1 MRQHPGVTMSVM
13 DAEQAF
19 GQAQTLLQSGQS
31 EAARRRLV
39 DLVSAHP
46 NHVEGWLLLATVVDV
61 NQAVDC
67 LRRVLAMDP
76 AHPRALKW
84 LPLAEREQARLAE
97 AAPQAAPGPAE
108 AEDDVPLAEP
118 GDDERPVPR
127 LGQYLLDFKFVSAE
141 QLKAALAAQRRARA
155 KGEARR
161 VGDLLLEQGAITE
174 ERLNF
179 ALRAQRRGSFSQFQG

>member
-1 MRQHPGVTMSVM
+1 MRQLVGVTMSVM

-19 GQAQTLLQSGQS
+19 GQAQALLQSGQA

-46 NHVEGWLLLATVVDV
+46 NHVEGWLLLATVVEV

-67 LRRVLAMDP
+67 LRRVLALDP

-84 LPLAEREQARLAE
+84 LPLAERERARLAE
-97 AAPQAAPGPAE
+97 GAAPPPAA
-108 AEDDVPLAEP
+108 AEDEVPLAEP

-127 LGQYLLDFKFVSAE
+127 LGQYLLEFKFVSAD
-141 QLKAALAAQRRARA
+141 QLKAALAAQRRAQA

-161 VGDLLLEQGAITE
+161 VGDLLLEQGAISE

-179 ALRAQRRGSFSQFQG
+179 AVREQRRGFFSQFEG